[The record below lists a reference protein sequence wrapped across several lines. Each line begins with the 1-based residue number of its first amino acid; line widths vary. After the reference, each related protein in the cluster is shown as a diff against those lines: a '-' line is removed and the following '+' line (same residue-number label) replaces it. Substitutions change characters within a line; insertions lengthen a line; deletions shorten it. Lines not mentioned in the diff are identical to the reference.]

1 MDLFHIMEKVS
12 FLLFLVM
19 ILPLFIIYVDIYVI
33 IILLFPLDYDIS
45 SFEIINSKFVLELE
59 NMKIISIE
67 SGEIW

>member
-1 MDLFHIMEKVS
+1 
-12 FLLFLVM
+12 M

-45 SFEIINSKFVLELE
+45 SFEILNSKFVLELE